1 MRGNIACEIK
11 LATTEETE
19 ASSAVESFLRLRPL
33 KGCATAVLMIA
44 LAMPAGAQPYSAQRN
59 GDVVQLVD
67 AKSQTSVSIATA
79 VGNIAFELKVK
90 GQNVLRWPYTSVDEF
105 KAKPTMSGVPFLAP
119 FANRL
124 DETAFYANGKK
135 YAFDMTLGNVRGPIP
150 IHGFVTMTDQWQ
162 VVDVKADASAAWV
175 TSRLEFARQP
185 AWMKQWPFAHTI
197 DMTYRLQ
204 SGVLEVQTTIT
215 SHSADAMPVSIGFH
229 PYYQLSDSPRDEW
242 TLGVGART
250 HWLLAENKVPTG
262 ETEPIEKIFPSPLA
276 ASLRAADLDDVFGDL
291 VRDGQGR
298 ATMSIVGGSQRLD
311 LVLGANYRSVVIWAP
326 KDRDFICVEPMAGI
340 TDAINLAQK
349 GLYKELQTI
358 APGGTWRESFWI
370 KPSGF

>member
-1 MRGNIACEIK
+1 MRSNIAREFN
-11 LATTEETE
+11 LST
-19 ASSAVESFLRLRPL
+19 AVESFLLAHPLR
-33 KGCATAVLMIA
+33 GCATTVFLVA
-44 LAMPAGAQPYSAQRN
+44 LAIPAAAQPYSAQRT

-67 AKSQTSVSIATA
+67 AKSQTSVSIATT

-90 GQNVLRWPYTSVDEF
+90 GQNVLRWPYTSLDEF
-105 KAKPTMSGVPFLAP
+105 KAKPTMSGVPALAP

-150 IHGFVTMTDQWQ
+150 IHGFVTTTDQWQ
-162 VVDVKADASAAWV
+162 VVDVKADANAAWV

-215 SHSADAMPVSIGFH
+215 NQSAEAMPVSIGFH

-250 HWLLAENKVPTG
+250 HWLLAPNKVPTG

-298 ATMSIVGGSQRLD
+298 ATMSIVGRSQRLD

-340 TDAINLAQK
+340 TDAINLAQR
-349 GLYKELQTI
+349 GQYKELQTI